1 MSRSRAT
8 LLATLAVL
16 AVVVA
21 WFLWKPSPPEPGA
34 PPSPVTASE
43 AETERH
49 PKAGPSPDATAQAA
63 LPTNPPPDPGALS
76 GTRVQLPPDLR
87 VRLQSA
93 QAAELALSAARRSFG
108 FIDLGDGSR
117 FYPTDPADGPAFRVT
132 SVVASRATD
141 LPRIDPEWRGDPEH
155 YGDRPIWMIRLD
167 GPFRFQAG
175 PSGAEGIEA
184 TSGFYVI
191 DDASGEVLSWGV
203 P

>member
-1 MSRSRAT
+1 M
-8 LLATLAVL
+8 
-16 AVVVA
+16 
-21 WFLWKPSPPEPGA
+21 
-34 PPSPVTASE
+34 
-43 AETERH
+43 
-49 PKAGPSPDATAQAA
+49 
-63 LPTNPPPDPGALS
+63 
-76 GTRVQLPPDLR
+76 R

-93 QAAELALSAARRSFG
+93 QVAELALSAARRSFG

-141 LPRIDPEWRGDPEH
+141 LLRIDPEWRGDSEH
-155 YGDRPIWMIRLD
+155 YGDRPIWMVRMD

-175 PSGAEGIEA
+175 PSGAERIET

>member
-1 MSRSRAT
+1 MRHSRAT
-8 LLATLAVL
+8 FLAALAVL

-21 WFLWKPSPPEPGA
+21 WFLWEPSPPERGT

-43 AETERH
+43 AETRRP
-49 PKAGPSPDATAQAA
+49 PKAGSSPDATAQATP
-63 LPTNPPPDPGALS
+63 PTIPPPDPVALAGA
-76 GTRVQLPPDLR
+76 RVELPPDLR
-87 VRLQSA
+87 VRLQGA
-93 QAAELALSAARRSFG
+93 QVVELALSAARRSFG
-108 FIDLGDGSR
+108 FIDLGDGSQ

-155 YGDRPIWMIRLD
+155 YGDRPIWMIRMD
-167 GPFRFQAG
+167 GPFRFQTG
-175 PSGAEGIEA
+175 PSGAERIEA
-184 TSGFYVI
+184 TSGFYAI